1 MDMVIY
7 LTLIIQ
13 IYLMKL
19 YGQKNSCNF
28 QNQVCYFY
36 DPIEDIPR
44 QYRLGGAITI
54 YAHNK
59 VEVKAEECCFVE
71 TNLALS
77 NRPMIRGWDSVGGQS
92 EAGATNKGSGTVN
105 LFKICT
111 GTFKKTLV
119 TIRPKCNGRLQC
131 QQVANIKRLYK
142 WRNTAALLRQISHC
156 QTDP

>member
-1 MDMVIY
+1 MEMVTY

-13 IYLMKL
+13 IYLMKF

-28 QNQVCYFY
+28 QNYVCYFY

-59 VEVKAEECCFVE
+59 LEVKAEECCFVE

-92 EAGATNKGSGTVN
+92 EAGATNKGSGTAN
-105 LFKICT
+105 LFKILELS
-111 GTFKKTLV
+111 KKNLV
-119 TIRPKCNGRLQC
+119 TRNLKCHDRLQHSKTDLWYMVGNWLEGS
-131 QQVANIKRLYK
+131 QK
-142 WRNTAALLRQISHC
+142 
-156 QTDP
+156 QT